1 MKKRIAIIGIFCI
14 LFSVGFSQENNKV
27 SAKKSSIELYG
38 FIRSEYYYDSY
49 KGLNAAQ
56 DNFYLFPL
64 YKGLDENG
72 DEINKMGLHG
82 FTAMATRFGFNITG
96 PEILGAKSSA
106 NIETDFAGIV
116 NSYPEVLRLRKA
128 YLKLDWEKSSLL
140 VGQTWHPLWNGSGAF
155 FPQVGG
161 LNTGSPYN
169 PFNRSP
175 QVDFDYKL
183 SKTMTLS
190 LTALYEQQYCSK
202 GFYTT
207 TNTNTANLAKRNAGI
222 PELVAGLYYNSN
234 GFSGGVAGQ
243 FNAIQ
248 PIDVV
253 SPLEDDP
260 NTSVDETKLVYK
272 TDELNTSL
280 AAMAYFGYKKDKL
293 FILAKGLVGQNLAN
307 MLIIGGYGVTDYNE
321 KTGEMKYT
329 NYTSYTSLFNLVYGT
344 KYQFGFFAGLS
355 GNLGTADKLYEFEDG
370 SAKTAG
376 LVVSMKTSMK
386 QCYRVAPYFA
396 YNYKNFRFVAEYE
409 IDSADYGT
417 GNFDFSNGLYDNSVN
432 ATNNRLL
439 LMVMYNF

>member
-1 MKKRIAIIGIFCI
+1 MKKRIAIIGIFCV
-14 LFSVGFSQENNKV
+14 LFNVGFSQENNKV
-27 SAKKSSIELYG
+27 TAKKSSIELYG

-64 YKGLDENG
+64 YKSVDENG
-72 DEINKMGLHG
+72 DDINEMGLSG

-169 PFNRSP
+169 PFNRAP

-248 PIDVV
+248 PIDVT
-253 SPLEDDP
+253 DM
-260 NTSVDETKLVYK
+260 NYK

-280 AAMAYFGYKKDKL
+280 AAMAYLGYKKDKL
-293 FILAKGLVGQNLAN
+293 FILAKGLVGQNLVN
-307 MLIIGGYGVTDYNE
+307 MLIIGGYGVKDYNTT
-321 KTGEMKYT
+321 TGEMTYT

-344 KYQFGFFAGLS
+344 EYQFGFFAGVS
-355 GNLGTADKLYEFEDG
+355 GNLGTADELYNFNG
-370 SAKTAG
+370 AAKTAG
-376 LVVSMKTSMK
+376 LVTNMQ
-386 QCYRVAPYFA
+386 QCYRIAPYFA
-396 YNYKNFRFVAEYE
+396 YNYKNLRFVVEYE
-409 IDSADYGT
+409 FDSADYGT
-417 GNFDFSNGLYDNSVN
+417 GTFDFSNGLYDDCVC